1 MKRVNDLE
9 IEAIKE
15 QYQQE
20 LSTLN
25 NLIYQITKATTT
37 EEIFDLMLRANL
49 YLSYVCRDKEYILK
63 LEQEK

>member
-1 MKRVNDLE
+1 MKTNDYE
-9 IEAIKE
+9 IKLFKE
-15 QYQQE
+15 QLQQE
-20 LSTLN
+20 LITLK

-37 EEIFDLMLRANL
+37 EAIFDLMVRTNM

>member
-1 MKRVNDLE
+1 MKQTNELE
-9 IEAIKE
+9 IKEAKE

-25 NLIYQITKATTT
+25 NLLYQITRATTT
-37 EEIFDLMLRANL
+37 EEIFNLMFRANI